1 MAAPHLAVASAA
13 ALTVVTQS
21 GRHQHTPVAVNGL
34 CRRSLWTLPACPP
47 AAFDGDT
54 CYSGFCCPSCMS
66 LGHGCCNSTAIQR
79 LGTLHRPAAAWLQQQ
94 HPLALHSSS
103 ASASLATADPKRHP
117 PDCGGQQLG
126 SCRVAMF
133 SLELAFPSA
142 TATARFVAVPAR
154 QQIAACDGWHD
165 NVVWN
170 NGTLQRHLTLG
181 RTSLAP
187 NTSSCC

>member
-133 SLELAFPSA
+133 MWWA
-142 TATARFVAVPAR
+142 TAGQLQGCHVQPGAGISFSNSNSTICRRASK
-154 QQIAACDGWHD
+154 AADCGM
-165 NVVWN
+165 
-170 NGTLQRHLTLG
+170 
-181 RTSLAP
+181 
-187 NTSSCC
+187 